1 MADPSTTVRRLL
13 DGADD
18 VTLPTLTR
26 EELVALGDAPVLAD
40 GADAQWWTG
49 LDADARQLV
58 VQAAQRGLVARR
70 LLTARPGQD
79 ELFVAD
85 EVQVILRARHEPS
98 WLVVLREP
106 DQTEGADVR
115 VVVSG
120 IDLRVHETAAALIGI
135 RVDGI
140 YAHRL
145 AAGPTAVEAVVGW
158 LLRPPAPGASTVGR
172 TVEALTPAEVGTTV
186 TYQRAILIGTG
197 AAWQRAFVDTAGNP
211 ADPEPIDEAALR
223 TWIGHLMGS
232 T

>member
-13 DGADD
+13 DSADD

-26 EELVALGDAPVLAD
+26 EELTSLGDAPVLAHRGD
-40 GADAQWWTG
+40 TQWWDD
-49 LDADARQLV
+49 LAADARQLV
-58 VQAAQRGLVARR
+58 VQTAQRGLVARR

-98 WLVVLREP
+98 WLLVLREP
-106 DQTEGADVR
+106 GEIEQADVR

-120 IDLRVHETAAALIGI
+120 IDLHAHETAAALIEI

-140 YAHRL
+140 YGHRL
-145 AAGPTAVEAVVGW
+145 AASLTAVDAVLGW
-158 LLRPPAPGASTVGR
+158 LLRPPAAGDATVGR
-172 TVEALTPAEVGTTV
+172 TVEALTPAEVGTAV
-186 TYQRAILIGTG
+186 THQRAILIGTG
-197 AAWQRAFVDTAGNP
+197 ATWQRAFVDPAGTP
-211 ADPEPIDEAALR
+211 AEPEPIDEAALR
-223 TWIGHLMGS
+223 KWIAQLMGS